1 MQQNKKEKRQQYEA
15 KQKRK
20 EIEEIFDSYEF
31 MLRELLEKVD
41 YKLALIDREA
51 ACFGVS
57 QDMRREYVRE
67 RLIQMIGEIA
77 DKREGKRNAL

>member
-1 MQQNKKEKRQQYEA
+1 
-15 KQKRK
+15 
-20 EIEEIFDSYEF
+20 